1 MTALGEWTGAPEF
14 VPAAIASFV
23 AVLGA
28 LLMVTRRDVVRG
40 ALWLVVTF
48 VALAVLYVT
57 LGAELLAMAQIAVYA
72 GAIMVLFLFVI
83 ILFAGGREPAAIRRV
98 GSEARL
104 AGAAVAG
111 LLLVL
116 VYCIVLDVPSERS
129 DARAVAG
136 IRATSVTRTAPMP
149 VRTAPPGAR
158 QVPLDHPQQIGEAM
172 FSARNVL
179 TLELIAV
186 LLIVAM
192 VGVVVLAKGRV
203 DPALELPVGE
213 EGDAQ

>member
-1 MTALGEWTGAPEF
+1 MTSLSEWVRAPEF
-14 VPAAIASFV
+14 IPAALASVV

-83 ILFAGGREPAAIRRV
+83 ILFAGGREPSAIKRV
-98 GSEARL
+98 GNEARL
-104 AGAAVAG
+104 AGGAVIG
-111 LLLVL
+111 LFLVL
-116 VYCIVLDVPSERS
+116 AYCIALDVPSEREAS
-129 DARAVAG
+129 RAVAG
-136 IRATSVTRTAPMP
+136 IQATSLTGKAPMP
-149 VRTAPPGAR
+149 TRTPSAGD
-158 QVPLDHPQQIGEAM
+158 QQLHLDHPQQIGEAM

-203 DPALELPVGE
+203 DPALEIRTGE
-213 EGDAQ
+213 EGDDA